1 MTLGPNALAGP
12 SVLGLTAV
20 STRRQH
26 LELWRAVVSEQGETL
41 ARQLSSPVVARACH
55 LARVSRSADAASRT
69 LSTLLARDVTP
80 FAFDLASRALVRSFA
95 SPRRA
100 RAFAAELFAEATTYF
115 ASAHLSS
122 AVGRRDKIAD
132 ASELARLAEEL
143 QEVTRGVVDG
153 VGEPR
158 FEGNQWPFYVRQVL
172 DALAG
177 VSKPR

>member
-1 MTLGPNALAGP
+1 MTVDPNTVSGP

-26 LELWRAVVSEQGETL
+26 LELWRAVVAEQGETL
-41 ARQLSSPVVARACH
+41 ARQLSSPIVARACQ
-55 LARVSRSADAASRT
+55 LAEASRSAHEATRT

-95 SPRRA
+95 SSNRA

-132 ASELARLAEEL
+132 TSEMARLGEEL
-143 QEVTRGVVDG
+143 QEVTRALVDG

-158 FEGNQWPFYVRQVL
+158 YEGNQWPFYVRRVL

-177 VSKPR
+177 LSNSR